1 MRRDENPL
9 DILYRQPEGEEMLR
23 LIDTAPIGKI
33 VDLEGS
39 RVWKQGGFV
48 HVSKPLEQGTH
59 VFCSVASAILCV
71 LGI

>member
-1 MRRDENPL
+1 
-9 DILYRQPEGEEMLR
+9 MLR

-39 RVWKQGGFV
+39 SVWKQDGYV

-71 LGI
+71 LGT